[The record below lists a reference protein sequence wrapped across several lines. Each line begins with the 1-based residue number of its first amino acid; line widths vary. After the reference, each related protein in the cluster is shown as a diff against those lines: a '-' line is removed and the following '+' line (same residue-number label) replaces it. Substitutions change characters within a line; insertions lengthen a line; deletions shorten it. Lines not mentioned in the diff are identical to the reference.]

1 MKLSAS
7 VLLFASTVCMTAS
20 AVSALRAVALPPTGI
35 EQFPTE
41 TPTTFP
47 IYELTSATQFPQAK
61 APWQPIDTS
70 TYIAPPRT
78 VQVPSGGAPRPWR
91 DSSGKFAGSN
101 PFGSAPRNLY

>member
-1 MKLSAS
+1 MRLSTS
-7 VLLFASTVCMTAS
+7 VLLFASVVCMAAPAIPT
-20 AVSALRAVALPPTGI
+20 LRAYALPPTGI
-35 EQFPTE
+35 EQLPFE
-41 TPTTFP
+41 APTTFP
-47 IYELTSATQFPQAK
+47 IHEPVSIEQLPQYK
-61 APWQPIDTS
+61 EPLQPIDTG